1 MRCNDH
7 DIIALWSMHN
17 PQNAGS
23 MFRDCLIGVRSG
35 WRGSGSIQVRRI
47 DRRFDPPDSNIANAK
62 RLLRVL
68 GEADHPALAVVLGDL
83 RIGELAAQRLEALVC
98 VLLVHPHQPRIP
110 RHIGGEDRS
119 EAAGLAHVVSP
130 AAMRRPDRNSSR
142 CSGLR
147 NCTSLGTMRGVIA
160 RSLATISRA
169 SSSCPI
175 WA

>member
-68 GEADHPALAVVLGDL
+68 GEADHPALGVVRGDL
-83 RIGELAAQRLEALVC
+83 RIEELATQRLETFERAFLIR
-98 VLLVHPHQPRIP
+98 PHQPRIP

-119 EAAGLAHVVSP
+119 EPAGLAQGASP
-130 AAMRRPDRNSSR
+130 AAKRRPDR
-142 CSGLR
+142 
-147 NCTSLGTMRGVIA
+147 
-160 RSLATISRA
+160 
-169 SSSCPI
+169 
-175 WA
+175 